1 MSKDIIIGQGEQ
13 AVTQNEMVAAL
24 NGLMQVVLQPTEQG
38 VIAQS
43 KIGPV
48 IVATIV
54 IPRETFLQCAK
65 QVALQEQSRI
75 QLHRAAMDAIK
86 TKI

>member
-1 MSKDIIIGQGEQ
+1 MPKDIIIGEGEQ
-13 AVTQNEMVAAL
+13 AVTQNELIAAL
-24 NGLMQVVLQPTEQG
+24 NGLMQIVLQPTEQG

-54 IPRETFLQCAK
+54 IPRETFLKCAK
-65 QVALQEQSRI
+65 QVALQEQARLNLQS
-75 QLHRAAMDAIK
+75 AAMNAIK
-86 TKI
+86 TKN